1 MIEMLVAKAIADYK
15 MLSLSNEI
23 TVALSGGADSVCLLY
38 ALNELKEKLGI
49 TLSAAHLN
57 HSIRGDEADRDEA
70 FVKELCSRLGIPLFC
85 ERIDVPEYAKSN
97 SISLELAARQ
107 VRYDFLARISK
118 GVVATAHSADDN
130 LETVIF
136 NLARGTA
143 LKGLCGIPPVRD
155 RIIRPLI
162 YCSRTDIEQYCEKNG
177 LSYVTDSTNLS
188 DDYTRNKIRHN
199 IVPVLKEV
207 NSAAADAVTR
217 MSESLSLDNDLLEG
231 LALEEYKNRV
241 VDAQL
246 DIKGFDKIHK
256 AISIR
261 VLKCFLN
268 NLDILEFSS
277 RHLEQLYNICVRGGE
292 ISLPKLTFISESG
305 RLHIK
310 TDALSDREYKVEV
323 LPIEKSEFLNSKKIN
338 NLLLKNY
345 LDCDRIVGKLEIRT
359 KLSGDTIKLKNKN
372 GTKTLTKLY
381 NEYRIPLTERNTLPV
396 LCDDKGV
403 VWVYK
408 IGVAERCAADENSK
422 NILKISIS

>member
-38 ALNELKEKLGI
+38 ALNELKGKLGI

-57 HSIRGDEADRDEA
+57 HSIRGSEADRDEA
-70 FVKELCSRLGIPLFC
+70 FVKELCSSLGIPLAC
-85 ERIDVPEYAKSN
+85 EKIDVPEYAKSH
-97 SISLELAARQ
+97 SLSLELAARQ
-107 VRYDFLARISK
+107 VRYDFLARVSK

-130 LETVIF
+130 LETVVF

-162 YCSRTDIEQYCEKNG
+162 YCSRVDIEQYCEENG

-207 NSAAADAVTR
+207 NPAVARAVTR
-217 MSESLSLDNDLLEG
+217 MSESLSLDNDLLEN
-231 LALEEYKNRV
+231 LAEEEYKKRI
-241 VDAQL
+241 VDGLL

-256 AISIR
+256 AVSLR

-268 NLDILEFSS
+268 DLDVLEFSS
-277 RHLEQLYNICVRGGE
+277 KHLEQLYNICVRGGE
-292 ISLPKLTFISESG
+292 ISLPKAVFVSESG

-310 TDALSDREYKVEV
+310 TDTLSNKEYKVEV
-323 LPIEKSEFLNSKKIN
+323 LPIEKSEFLSSKKIN

-345 LDCDRIVGKLEIRT
+345 LDCDRIIGKLEIRT

-381 NEYRIPLTERNTLPV
+381 NEYRIPLTERKTLPV
-396 LCDDKGV
+396 LCDDEGV

-422 NILKISIS
+422 SILKISIS

>member
-57 HSIRGDEADRDEA
+57 HSIRGAEADRDEA
-70 FVKELCSRLGIPLFC
+70 FVKELCSKLSVPLVC
-85 ERIDVPEYAKSN
+85 EKIDVPEYAKSN

-107 VRYDFLARISK
+107 VRYDFLVRVSK

-155 RIIRPLI
+155 KIIRPLI

-217 MSESLSLDNDLLEG
+217 MSERLSFDNDFLENVS
-231 LALEEYKNRV
+231 LEEYRKRIG
-241 VDAQL
+241 DKQL
-246 DIKGFDKIHK
+246 DIKGFDKLHK
-256 AISIR
+256 AISFR

-268 NLDILEFSS
+268 DLDILEFSS
-277 RHLEQLYNICVRGGE
+277 KHLDQLYNICVRGGE
-292 ISLPKLTFISESG
+292 ISLPKVTFISESG

-310 TDALSDREYKVEV
+310 TDTLSDREYKVEV